1 MTMMMVKFSNDD
13 DNKNTDGDDDISI
26 DNNTVVSKLIIKPKT
41 IPTAIPWSALF
52 KRAILI
58 M

>member
-1 MTMMMVKFSNDD
+1 MMMVKFSNDD